1 MDKEVSSNYDSLY
14 DRIFP
19 GRFCKN
25 MKKWLVTVMVMF
37 MLAAC
42 GDNEKQ
48 TSPEDIQ
55 KTIDDGTVGFE
66 ILGDSI
72 QEAANVP
79 EEEKGQILSAFDEY
93 IAAFNEKDLERYKQI
108 ISKNAKGFKYD
119 EDVQAVS
126 EVFTQYD
133 VNRTAEDVTIV
144 KYSKDEAQVF
154 SNLKTDTKE
163 LKTGAEMSGVGRQVT
178 VFVKEDQWK
187 VSSIYYIGNE

>member
-1 MDKEVSSNYDSLY
+1 
-14 DRIFP
+14 
-19 GRFCKN
+19 
-25 MKKWLVTVMVMF
+25 MKKWLVTVMAMF

-79 EEEKGQILSAFDEY
+79 EEEKDQILSAFDEY
-93 IAAFNEKDLERYKQI
+93 IAAFNEKDLERYKEI

-126 EVFTQYD
+126 EVFEQYD
-133 VNRTAEDVTIV
+133 VNRIAEDVTIV
-144 KYSKDEAQVF
+144 KYNKDEAQVF
-154 SNLKTDTKE
+154 SNLKTETKE
-163 LKTGAEMSGVGRQVT
+163 LETGAEMSGVGRQVT
-178 VFVKEDQWK
+178 VLVKEDQWK

>member
-1 MDKEVSSNYDSLY
+1 
-14 DRIFP
+14 
-19 GRFCKN
+19 
-25 MKKWLVTVMVMF
+25 MKKWLVAVMAMF
-37 MLAAC
+37 LLAAC
-42 GDNEKQ
+42 GDNEKEA
-48 TSPEDIQ
+48 SPEKLQ

-66 ILGDSI
+66 MLGESI

-79 EEEKGQILSAFDEY
+79 EEEKDQILSAFDEY
-93 IAAFNEKDLERYKQI
+93 ITAFNEKDLERYKQI
-108 ISKNAKGFKYD
+108 ISKNAKGFKYE

-126 EVFTQYD
+126 EVFKQYD

-154 SNLKTDTKE
+154 SNLKTETKE
-163 LKTGAEMSGVGRQVT
+163 LETGAEMSGVGRQVT

>member
-1 MDKEVSSNYDSLY
+1 
-14 DRIFP
+14 
-19 GRFCKN
+19 
-25 MKKWLVTVMVMF
+25 MKKWLVTVIAMF

-72 QEAANVP
+72 QQATNVP
-79 EEEKGQILSAFDEY
+79 EEEKDQIISAFDEY

-108 ISKNAKGFKYD
+108 ISKNAKGFKYE

-126 EVFTQYD
+126 EVFEQYD
-133 VNRTAEDVTIV
+133 INRIAEDVTIV
-144 KYSKDEAQVF
+144 KYSEDEAQVF
-154 SNLKTDTKE
+154 SNLKTETKE
-163 LKTGAEMSGVGRQVT
+163 LETGAEMSGVGRQVT

>member
-1 MDKEVSSNYDSLY
+1 
-14 DRIFP
+14 
-19 GRFCKN
+19 
-25 MKKWLVTVMVMF
+25 MKKWLVTVMAIFV
-37 MLAAC
+37 LAAC
-42 GDNEKQ
+42 GDNEKEA
-48 TSPEDIQ
+48 SPEKLQ

-66 ILGDSI
+66 MLGESI

-79 EEEKGQILSAFDEY
+79 EEEKDQILSAFDEY
-93 IAAFNEKDLERYKQI
+93 ITAFNEKDLERYKQI
-108 ISKNAKGFKYD
+108 ISKNAKGFKYE

-126 EVFTQYD
+126 EVFKQYD

-154 SNLKTDTKE
+154 SNLKTETKE
-163 LKTGAEMSGVGRQVT
+163 LETGAEMSGVGRQVT

>member
-1 MDKEVSSNYDSLY
+1 
-14 DRIFP
+14 
-19 GRFCKN
+19 
-25 MKKWLVTVMVMF
+25 MKKWLVAVMAMF
-37 MLAAC
+37 LLAAC
-42 GDNEKQ
+42 GDNEKEA
-48 TSPEDIQ
+48 SPEEIQ

-79 EEEKGQILSAFDEY
+79 EEEKDQILSAFEEY

-126 EVFTQYD
+126 GVFEQYD

-154 SNLKTDTKE
+154 SNLKTETKE
-163 LKTGAEMSGVGRQVT
+163 LETGAEMSGVGRQVT
-178 VFVKEDQWK
+178 VLVKEDQWK